1 MAGLPLY
8 DYYGLA
14 FEIVLY
20 SDAACT
26 IEVGRTRTSLNIN
39 GYAGPFAGGQC
50 VPIHTSKIPKG
61 SPIYAKIA
69 CSDGY
74 FSLDIDLLY
83 KKATSAT
90 FY

>member
-1 MAGLPLY
+1 MAGAPIY

-20 SDAACT
+20 RDEACT

-39 GYAGPFAGGQC
+39 GFAGPFAGGQC

-61 SPIYAKIA
+61 SPVYAKIA
-69 CSDGY
+69 CSDGH